1 MCSPPFDRSPSRC
14 SHRWFEPI
22 FSIFQASTLFSF
34 YLSCYSMAEP
44 RVLVLGDSFIRRL
57 RLFLSRDSYHFSV
70 DFKLSHRAFIKWHGV
85 GGRTVSKTLHL
96 DLNVIESFRPEIVI
110 MQLGSNDLT
119 DSDPLHVGSA
129 IEDFVRLLHDTYGVK
144 VVCVCQTIMRQGA
157 VVFNRKAKLLTKYLR
172 VVLEPIAYAI
182 GVHLNSL
189 GQEKYH
195 RSLRGAILMSLS
207 LFSTI
212 SSC

>member
-1 MCSPPFDRSPSRC
+1 
-14 SHRWFEPI
+14 
-22 FSIFQASTLFSF
+22 
-34 YLSCYSMAEP
+34 MAEP

-57 RLFLSRDSYHFSV
+57 RLFLYRDSHHFSV
-70 DFKLSHRAFIKWHGV
+70 DLKLSHRAFIKWHGV

-144 VVCVCQTIMRQGA
+144 IVCVCQNIMRQGA
-157 VVFNRKAKLLTKYLR
+157 VVVNRKAKLLTKYLR
-172 VVLEPIAYAI
+172 VVLEPIPYAI
-182 GVHLNSL
+182 LAPDSEL
-189 GQEKYH
+189 
-195 RSLRGAILMSLS
+195 LR
-207 LFSTI
+207 T
-212 SSC
+212 

>member
-1 MCSPPFDRSPSRC
+1 
-14 SHRWFEPI
+14 
-22 FSIFQASTLFSF
+22 
-34 YLSCYSMAEP
+34 MAEP

-57 RLFLSRDSYHFSV
+57 RLFLSRDSHDFSV
-70 DFKLSHRAFIKWHGV
+70 DFKLSHCHWHRV

-172 VVLEPIAYAI
+172 VVLEPIPYAI
-182 GVHLNSL
+182 FWGHRGFWRPTQNFYARDGVHLNSP
-189 GQEKYH
+189 GQVKYH
-195 RSLRGAILMSLS
+195 RSLRGAILRSLS

>member
-1 MCSPPFDRSPSRC
+1 
-14 SHRWFEPI
+14 
-22 FSIFQASTLFSF
+22 
-34 YLSCYSMAEP
+34 MAKP
-44 RVLVLGDSFIRRL
+44 RVLVLGDYFIRRL
-57 RLFLSRDSYHFSV
+57 RLFLSRDSHHFRV

-96 DLNVIESFRPEIVI
+96 DLNVIETFRPEIII

-129 IEDFVRLLHDTYGVK
+129 IDDFVRLLHDTYGVK

-172 VVLEPIAYAI
+172 VVLEPIPYAI
-182 GVHLNSL
+182 FWGHRGFWRPTQNFYARDGVHLNSF

-195 RSLRGAILMSLS
+195 RSLRGAILRSLS